1 MLLSFASFWI
11 KLFIHDQRNFEMND
25 TFRRISLLRQT
36 NIKARWNTKKIVT
49 GEKCQPNPGDILQG
63 HNFNQSRKISVPI
76 RRWLEITLYKL
87 TLDEQAINESG
98 REKLFKGIKWHK
110 GQL

>member
-1 MLLSFASFWI
+1 M
-11 KLFIHDQRNFEMND
+11 
-25 TFRRISLLRQT
+25 
-36 NIKARWNTKKIVT
+36 
-49 GEKCQPNPGDILQG
+49 LQG